1 MKVFNNLSF
10 ENAKILLS
18 YKQINS
24 TFLLFILMLLA
35 MVFEVAVLQ
44 LILLI
49 LGYFSGA
56 SSINFENYLNFLKS
70 FLSNYSDE
78 SLLITSFIVI
88 FFFKNLI
95 SIYVS
100 KRENKFLTNL
110 RAELSFNFY
119 KDYLDMPLIYKLKKN
134 SSEIS
139 SYYFF
144 YFYFHNGN
152 FNNSRSNVC
161 IIKA

>member
-56 SSINFENYLNFLKS
+56 SSINFENYLN
-70 FLSNYSDE
+70 
-78 SLLITSFIVI
+78 
-88 FFFKNLI
+88 
-95 SIYVS
+95 
-100 KRENKFLTNL
+100 
-110 RAELSFNFY
+110 
-119 KDYLDMPLIYKLKKN
+119 
-134 SSEIS
+134 
-139 SYYFF
+139 
-144 YFYFHNGN
+144 
-152 FNNSRSNVC
+152 
-161 IIKA
+161 